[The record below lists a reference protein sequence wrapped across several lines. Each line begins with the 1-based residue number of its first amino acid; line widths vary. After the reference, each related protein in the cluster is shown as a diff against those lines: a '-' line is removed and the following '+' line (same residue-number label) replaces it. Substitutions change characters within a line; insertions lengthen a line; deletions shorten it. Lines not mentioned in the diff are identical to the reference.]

1 MFRIAECTF
10 PTAGCTFPTAG
21 CTFPTAEYTYR
32 SGERKTGRGFTLIYN
47 SLNYII

>member
-1 MFRIAECTF
+1 MFRIAERTF
-10 PTAGCTFPTAG
+10 PTAGY
-21 CTFPTAEYTYR
+21 TFPTAEYTYR

>member
-10 PTAGCTFPTAG
+10 PTAE

-32 SGERKTGRGFTLIYN
+32 SGERKTDRGFTLIYN
-47 SLNYII
+47 SLTYRI